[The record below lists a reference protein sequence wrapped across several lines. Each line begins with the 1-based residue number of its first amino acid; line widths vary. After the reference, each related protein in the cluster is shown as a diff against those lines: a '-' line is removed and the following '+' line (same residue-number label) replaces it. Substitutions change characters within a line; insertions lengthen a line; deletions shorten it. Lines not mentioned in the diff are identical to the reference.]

1 MCVGVYQDTHILC
14 LALCSQREIT
24 QSVGIT
30 IIVTSDHEVAR
41 VVEQNLLD
49 TENTKFRS
57 MKKHGIFLELK
68 NNSLIKALSVMCQ
81 DAWQKA

>member
-24 QSVGIT
+24 QSVAIT
-30 IIVTSDHEVAR
+30 IIVTSDREVAR

-49 TENTKFRS
+49 RENTKFRS